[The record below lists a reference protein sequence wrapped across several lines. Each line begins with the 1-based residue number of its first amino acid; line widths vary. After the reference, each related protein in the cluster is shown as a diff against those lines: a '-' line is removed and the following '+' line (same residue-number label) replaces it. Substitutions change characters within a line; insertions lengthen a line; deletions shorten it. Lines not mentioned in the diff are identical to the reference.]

1 MKGAKVFFDT
11 NVLIYVFDKTSK
23 QKAKL
28 ATELIDSATAEGRG
42 VLSLQV
48 IQEFMNIMRRGQKPL
63 MSVAQCRLFLGVL
76 TERFELVRPSPDLL
90 TRGLYVHESFQIS
103 WNDSLIVAAAQSGGC
118 EVLYSEDL
126 SHGQTYGSV
135 RVLNPFAGV

>member
-28 ATELIDSATAEGRG
+28 ATELIDSATGGGRG

-48 IQEFMNIMRRGQKPL
+48 IQEFVNIMRRGQKPL
-63 MSVAQCRLFLGVL
+63 MSVAQCKVFMDVL
-76 TERFELVRPSPDLL
+76 TGRFALVRQTPDLL
-90 TRGLYVHESFQIS
+90 IRGLHIHEAFQIS
-103 WNDSLIVAAAQSGGC
+103 WFDSLIVAAAQAGGC
-118 EVLYSEDL
+118 EILYSEDL
-126 SHGQTYGSV
+126 SHGQAYGSV
-135 RVLNPFAGV
+135 RVLNPFVGA